1 MLQYLEPMHR
11 FVFIFFI
18 LTACTGE
25 DPVDQETGDSVDWLM
40 ANTSSYLE
48 DSDWRRAE
56 LEASMWRP
64 DLPYAQKRLDAY
76 ALPSGG
82 WDRLREFNP
91 SVMSVGKN
99 PQLTTFEPNTP
110 ASREEWL
117 ELGEKVF
124 WNLPMRRDG
133 YLDHLIDSPELMQEI
148 GIQTDP
154 SGNIRGLVRYDDA
167 FGKERVGLT
176 CGFCHGDQGI
186 AGAANQDL
194 DLGRARSIVE
204 ESLGVDSGNAYH
216 WGPGA
221 VDVTD
226 DNVNDPV
233 AIPNLW
239 NLEDQQYINRSAAV
253 ALASPASIAIR
264 FETQYIEGQSM
275 TGRPSR
281 VLTWALAMFVYSLD
295 AGTSP
300 EIEGKGFD
308 LFIAECGSCHR
319 PEQAYGGGLIPAEA
333 LNSNPKAA
341 HSGLRGT
348 GFYKVPTL
356 IGASNSKRFMN
367 DATVE
372 SMAGVL
378 SIGHPTGQTLSP
390 DDEKQLLQFL
400 NSL

>member
-1 MLQYLEPMHR
+1 MRRIVP
-11 FVFIFFI
+11 IFC
-18 LTACTGE
+18 LLAACTG
-25 DPVDQETGDSVDWLM
+25 QEPSDFVAGETPDSIDWLIG
-40 ANTSSYLE
+40 NTSSYLE
-48 DSDWRRAE
+48 DSQWRRSE

-91 SVMSVGKN
+91 TVTSVGDAPKSTHIDEAL
-99 PQLTTFEPNTP
+99 PT
-110 ASREEWL
+110 SRQAWID
-117 ELGEKVF
+117 LGEQVF

-133 YLDHLIDSPELMQEI
+133 YLDYLIDEPELMKEV
-148 GIQTDP
+148 GIQTDE
-154 SGNIRGLVRYDDA
+154 SGNIRGLVRYNDA
-167 FGKERVGLT
+167 FGKERVALT

-204 ESLGVDSGNAYH
+204 ERLGVDSGESYH
-216 WGPGA
+216 WGPGT

-226 DNVNDPV
+226 DNANDPV

-239 NLEDQQYINRSAAV
+239 NLKDQQYINRSAAV

-275 TGRPSR
+275 TGRPPR

-300 EIEGKGFD
+300 ELSGNGFD
-308 LFIAECGSCHR
+308 LFVAECGSCHR
-319 PEQAYGGGLIPAEA
+319 PDQAFGGGLIPATA
-333 LNSNPKAA
+333 LNSDPKAA
-341 HSGLRGT
+341 NSGLRGT

-356 IGASNSKRFMN
+356 LGASNSTRFMN
-367 DATVE
+367 NAAVE
-372 SMAGVL
+372 SLSGVL
-378 SIGHPTGQTLSP
+378 SSGHPTGQMLSSE
-390 DDEKQLLQFL
+390 DEKQLLKFL